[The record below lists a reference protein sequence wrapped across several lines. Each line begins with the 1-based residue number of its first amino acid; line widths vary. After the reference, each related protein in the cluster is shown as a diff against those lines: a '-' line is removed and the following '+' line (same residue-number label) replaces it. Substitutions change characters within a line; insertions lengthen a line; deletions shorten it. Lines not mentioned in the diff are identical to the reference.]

1 MLGLFYLQLATSI
14 ERFPLDGRSE
24 PMLTLALQFQDGNLS
39 LIHIPINHYSFF
51 LQPILRLLFGE
62 DHDED
67 AAKIPWTD
75 RHKFLNVSITPVE
88 CSVFC
93 SRELADR
100 FFRPL
105 AETFNSVARAKK
117 NGATKTD
124 AVEIN
129 PDDFV
134 VVRVDGGGIEA
145 GQRVLELTSPLALAG
160 MYAASARSHL
170 PRQRT
175 DDVSPSVPSSS

>member
-1 MLGLFYLQLATSI
+1 
-14 ERFPLDGRSE
+14 
-24 PMLTLALQFQDGNLS
+24 MLTEESKSKESNLS
-39 LIHIPINHYSFF
+39 LIHVPINHYSFF

-75 RHKFLNVSITPVE
+75 RHRFLNVSITPVE

-105 AETFNSVARAKK
+105 AEIFISSRPKRNSH
-117 NGATKTD
+117 TQD
-124 AVEIN
+124 DLVESN
-129 PDDFV
+129 PEDFV

-160 MYAASARSHL
+160 MY
-170 PRQRT
+170 
-175 DDVSPSVPSSS
+175 VPSSAPKPNGPCAS

>member
-1 MLGLFYLQLATSI
+1 
-14 ERFPLDGRSE
+14 
-24 PMLTLALQFQDGNLS
+24 MLTMEYQFQDSNLS

-105 AETFNSVARAKK
+105 AETFNSSTARSKK
-117 NGATKTD
+117 NGVTKD
-124 AVEIN
+124 DVVEIN
-129 PDDFV
+129 PEDFV

-160 MYAASARSHL
+160 MYATPAL
-170 PRQRT
+170 PT
-175 DDVSPSVPSSS
+175 

>member
-1 MLGLFYLQLATSI
+1 MEYKS
-14 ERFPLDGRSE
+14 
-24 PMLTLALQFQDGNLS
+24 QDSNLS

-67 AAKIPWTD
+67 AVKIPWTD
-75 RHKFLNVSITPVE
+75 RHRFLNVSITPVE

-105 AETFNSVARAKK
+105 AEVFNGSRPKR
-117 NGATKTD
+117 NSHTKD
-124 AVEIN
+124 DLVEIN
-129 PDDFV
+129 PEDFV

-160 MYAASARSHL
+160 MY
-170 PRQRT
+170 
-175 DDVSPSVPSSS
+175 VPSPAPTNPIPPM

>member
-1 MLGLFYLQLATSI
+1 
-14 ERFPLDGRSE
+14 
-24 PMLTLALQFQDGNLS
+24 LS

-51 LQPILRLLFGE
+51 VQPILRLLFGE

-67 AAKIPWTD
+67 AVKIPWTD
-75 RHKFLNVSITPVE
+75 RHRFLNVSITPVE

-105 AETFNSVARAKK
+105 AEAFNGSRPKR
-117 NGATKTD
+117 NSHTKD
-124 AVEIN
+124 DLVEIN
-129 PDDFV
+129 PEDFV

-160 MYAASARSHL
+160 MY
-170 PRQRT
+170 
-175 DDVSPSVPSSS
+175 VPSPAPTNPIPPI

>member
-1 MLGLFYLQLATSI
+1 M
-14 ERFPLDGRSE
+14 
-24 PMLTLALQFQDGNLS
+24 S

-67 AAKIPWTD
+67 AAQILWTD

-105 AETFNSVARAKK
+105 AEAFNSFARSKK
-117 NGATKTD
+117 NGATKAD

-129 PDDFV
+129 PEDFV

-170 PRQRT
+170 TLQRT
-175 DDVSPSVPSSS
+175 DHVCPSVPSSS

>member
-1 MLGLFYLQLATSI
+1 M
-14 ERFPLDGRSE
+14 ECK
-24 PMLTLALQFQDGNLS
+24 FQDSKLS

-51 LQPILRLLFGE
+51 FHPILRLLFGE

-75 RHKFLNVSITPVE
+75 RHRFLNVSITPVE

-105 AETFNSVARAKK
+105 AEIFNSFSRSKR
-117 NGATKTD
+117 NGHTKD
-124 AVEIN
+124 EVVEIN
-129 PDDFV
+129 PEDFV

-160 MYAASARSHL
+160 MYA
-170 PRQRT
+170 
-175 DDVSPSVPSSS
+175 SSSAPTTPIPPVRTGLNANTDLSSS